1 MTLPAQGDAKTR
13 IGAMQYDL
21 FISHSS
27 ADADAAF
34 ALVNEIESHGIL
46 KCWIAPRDIPIGASY
61 QREIVRAIANCGG
74 FVLLFSRKTNESD
87 HVLRE
92 IELAEQGRKA
102 IYPIKIDG
110 SEPAEGIKYFLAN
123 KQWVERK
130 ALGNRLVDT
139 IEQMVANA
147 RRMEGGIE
155 QPRPAP
161 EPPKKKAS
169 ISPML
174 IGAAAIV
181 LLLLAGG
188 VGAWQGDW
196 FGIGAA
202 KRERLAKEDQ
212 ARKEEERRQE
222 ELRKQALAQKEKEE
236 QEKRLAQ
243 QKEEEEKEK
252 ARVKKEEEE
261 KEKQRLASIQPIN
274 LPTGTTGDITILK
287 SAPTVGDAVP
297 GKTFFR
303 ECDIC
308 PVMAVVAAGSNLIG
322 SPNYENGRSNNEGP
336 QQGVV
341 FRVPLAVG
349 RSEISFDEY
358 IACVNEGGC
367 PPGIPSD
374 SEWGYGKQPAINV
387 SWNDAKAYVG
397 WLSRKTR
404 ATYRLLSEA
413 EWEYAARGCA
423 KVCESL
429 PFWFGIEISKDR
441 VNYDSRIA
449 YLGSP
454 KATRRNRTVPVDAA
468 EANPFGLLHVHGNVA
483 EWVEDCWQETLEGM
497 PRDGLARTGGD
508 CSRRVIRGGSY
519 SDEPKDV
526 RSAKR
531 SWQAATDR
539 RSQIGFRVARELKL

>member
-1 MTLPAQGDAKTR
+1 
-13 IGAMQYDL
+13 MQYDL

-27 ADADAAF
+27 SDAEAAI

-102 IYPIKIDG
+102 IYPIKIDA

-130 ALGNRLVDT
+130 ALGNRLVET

-147 RRMEGGIE
+147 RQTEGGA
-155 QPRPAP
+155 QQPPPRPAP
-161 EPPKKKAS
+161 EPPKKKGGL
-169 ISPML
+169 SPTM
-174 IGAAAIV
+174 IGAAAVV

-196 FGIGAA
+196 FGIEAA

-212 ARKEEERRQE
+212 ARKDEEARKKAQAEKEKQDEERRQE
-222 ELRKQALAQKEKEE
+222 ETRRA
-236 QEKRLAQ
+236 
-243 QKEEEEKEK
+243 EEEKRKEE
-252 ARVKKEEEE
+252 ARQEEE
-261 KEKQRLASIQPIN
+261 KKKIKEASIRPVN
-274 LPTGTTGDITILK
+274 LPTGKTEDITISK
-287 SAPTVGDAVP
+287 SAPTVGGAVP

-308 PVMAVVAAGSNLIG
+308 PVMAVVPAGSNLIG
-322 SPNYENGRSNNEGP
+322 SPRDESGRSDTEGP
-336 QQGVV
+336 QQPVV

-349 RSEISFDEY
+349 RSEISFEEY

-367 PPGIPSD
+367 PPGLPGD
-374 SEWGYGKQPAINV
+374 YGWGYGKQPVINV
-387 SWNDAKAYVG
+387 SWNHAKAYVG
-397 WLSRKTR
+397 WLSRKTGGK
-404 ATYRLLSEA
+404 YRLLTEA

-423 KVCESL
+423 KVCQST
-429 PFWFGIEISKDR
+429 PFWFGSEITGDR
-441 VNYDSRIA
+441 VNYDSRVA
-449 YLGSP
+449 YLGSL
-454 KATRRNRTVPVDAA
+454 KTTARRRTVPIDSS
-468 EANPFGLLHVHGNVA
+468 EPNPFGLLHVHGNVS
-483 EWVEDCWQETLEGM
+483 EWVEDCWKENLVGLS
-497 PRDGLARTGGD
+497 PDGLARTDGD
-508 CSRRVIRGGSY
+508 CSRRVLRGGSWA
-519 SDEPKDV
+519 DEPKDV
-526 RSAKR
+526 RSAAR
-531 SWQAATDR
+531 SWEMPGER
-539 RSQIGFRVARELKL
+539 RAQIGFRVARDLKL